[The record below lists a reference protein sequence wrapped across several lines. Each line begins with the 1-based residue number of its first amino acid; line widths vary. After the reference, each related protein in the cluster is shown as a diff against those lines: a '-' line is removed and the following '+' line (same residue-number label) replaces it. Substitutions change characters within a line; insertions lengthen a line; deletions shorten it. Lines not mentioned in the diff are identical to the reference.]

1 MSPHKIGHRTPT
13 QIFAVPLL
21 VAVVSIVGLASAL
34 VGDGWWDAVSWATL
48 GVPILL
54 YLIFIC
60 RRRPN

>member
-1 MSPHKIGHRTPT
+1 MSPHKIAHRTPT

-54 YLIFIC
+54 YLIFIY

>member
-1 MSPHKIGHRTPT
+1 MSPHKVAYRTPT

-34 VGDGWWDAVSWATL
+34 VGDGWWDAVSWVTL

-54 YLIFIC
+54 YLIFIY
-60 RRRPN
+60 RRRSN